1 MPNGIIVRY
10 TTTEDTIMATKA
22 ETADYLVGQ
31 IKSAGEVYARKMF
44 GEYSMYCDGRM
55 IALIC
60 DDQLFIK
67 PTVSGRN
74 YLDNVEEAPPYPGS
88 KDWFLIPEDNWD
100 DDVWLS
106 ELVRITT
113 AEVPLPKPKK
123 PRQKK

>member
-1 MPNGIIVRY
+1 MPDRIIVKY
-10 TTTEDTIMATKA
+10 TTTEDTMATKA

-44 GEYSMYCDGRM
+44 GEYGMYCDGRM

-100 DDVWLS
+100 DEVWLS

>member
-1 MPNGIIVRY
+1 
-10 TTTEDTIMATKA
+10 MATKA

-44 GEYSMYCDGRM
+44 GEYGMYCDGRM

-100 DDVWLS
+100 DEVWLS